1 MDRTPVVSS
10 NIESIGYD
18 SNSKILEVEF
28 TNMSVYRYYEVPE
41 DVYEELMA
49 AESKGSYLH
58 RKIKGSNEKGR
69 SLPYGLYRYEYNKR
83 ISSN

>member
-58 RKIKGSNEKGR
+58 REIKGGVKGVGYLR
-69 SLPYGLYRYEYNKR
+69 HGLYRYEK
-83 ISSN
+83 IE

>member
-10 NIESIGYD
+10 NIKSIGYD

-49 AESKGSYLH
+49 AESKGSYPSS
-58 RKIKGSNEKGR
+58 KNQ
-69 SLPYGLYRYEYNKR
+69 R
-83 ISSN
+83 I

>member
-10 NIESIGYD
+10 NIKSIGYD

-69 SLPYGLYRYEYNKR
+69 SLPYGLYRYEQ
-83 ISSN
+83 IE

>member
-49 AESKGSYLH
+49 AESKGSYLYQ
-58 RKIKGSNEKGR
+58 KIKGV
-69 SLPYGLYRYEYNKR
+69 YRYER
-83 ISSN
+83 CD

>member
-1 MDRTPVVSS
+1 MNRISVESS

-18 SNSKILEVEF
+18 SNSKNLEIEF
-28 TNMSVYRYYEVPE
+28 NDHSVYRYYEVPE

-58 RKIKGSNEKGR
+58 QKIKGV
-69 SLPYGLYRYEYNKR
+69 YRYEQVDP
-83 ISSN
+83 

>member
-58 RKIKGSNEKGR
+58 QKIKGV
-69 SLPYGLYRYEYNKR
+69 YRYEQVDP
-83 ISSN
+83 